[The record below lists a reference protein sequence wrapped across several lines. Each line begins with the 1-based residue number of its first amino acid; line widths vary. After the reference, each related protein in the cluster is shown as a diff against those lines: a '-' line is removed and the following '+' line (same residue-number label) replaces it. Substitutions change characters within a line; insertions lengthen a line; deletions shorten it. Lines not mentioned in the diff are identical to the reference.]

1 MERII
6 TVALVGNPNCGKT
19 SLFNALTGLNQK
31 VSNFPGTTV
40 EKKLGETML
49 TPNVK
54 LQIIDLPGTYSL
66 YPKSADELVTYEI
79 LRNKSETNFPDLVI
93 FIADASNLK
102 RNLLLFTQVCDL
114 GVPAILALNMMDVA
128 ERRGI
133 SYDLPLLEASLGV
146 PIVPINAR
154 KRTGI
159 DVLKETLIQRLP
171 RTHQS
176 FFSLD
181 GLNPNML
188 NDLSLVTDKRNAYAA
203 LQYAI
208 NARDLLSE
216 KSARINEVFEH
227 YDFDARQFQEE
238 EVFARYQIIDT
249 AVKAARIQPKDDLKK
264 SLTRKFDAILTHRFY
279 GIGIFLLLMF
289 LIFQAVFS
297 WSSYPMDWVEAGFGW
312 LSAYVK
318 NALPEGVLNDLLV
331 EGILAGL
338 SGVIVFLPQIIV
350 LFFFIAVLED
360 VGYMAR
366 VGFIM
371 DRVMRPFGMNG
382 KSIVPLISGMACA
395 VPSIMASRSIENKR
409 ERLITILV
417 IPLMS
422 CSARLPVYTLLISL
436 FIPDTA
442 VWGPFN
448 VHGLVLMV
456 MYLIGFIAA
465 MLSAWVFKHFIK
477 STQQN
482 YFLME
487 LPGYKLPLPSNIL
500 ITLYEKSGAFVYG
513 AGKIIVAVSV
523 ILWVLASTGPRE
535 QMNAVARKYELKV
548 ANMSDAEKNEAL
560 IGGLNLQRDAD
571 FLEASYAGQFG
582 KFIEPAIRPLGFDW
596 KIGISLLTSLAAREV
611 FVGTMST
618 IYSVSGAED
627 NLDSIREAMKRE
639 TNSHTGKPTYTLA
652 TVFSLLLFYAFALQC
667 MSTVAIVK
675 KETGATKWA
684 VIQFIYLTI
693 LAYGSSLFVYQ
704 VFG

>member
-1 MERII
+1 
-6 TVALVGNPNCGKT
+6 
-19 SLFNALTGLNQK
+19 
-31 VSNFPGTTV
+31 
-40 EKKLGETML
+40 
-49 TPNVK
+49 
-54 LQIIDLPGTYSL
+54 
-66 YPKSADELVTYEI
+66 
-79 LRNKSETNFPDLVI
+79 
-93 FIADASNLK
+93 
-102 RNLLLFTQVCDL
+102 
-114 GVPAILALNMMDVA
+114 
-128 ERRGI
+128 
-133 SYDLPLLEASLGV
+133 
-146 PIVPINAR
+146 
-154 KRTGI
+154 
-159 DVLKETLIQRLP
+159 
-171 RTHQS
+171 
-176 FFSLD
+176 
-181 GLNPNML
+181 
-188 NDLSLVTDKRNAYAA
+188 
-203 LQYAI
+203 
-208 NARDLLSE
+208 
-216 KSARINEVFEH
+216 
-227 YDFDARQFQEE
+227 
-238 EVFARYQIIDT
+238 
-249 AVKAARIQPKDDLKK
+249 
-264 SLTRKFDAILTHRFY
+264 
-279 GIGIFLLLMF
+279 
-289 LIFQAVFS
+289 
-297 WSSYPMDWVEAGFGW
+297 
-312 LSAYVK
+312 
-318 NALPEGVLNDLLV
+318 
-331 EGILAGL
+331 
-338 SGVIVFLPQIIV
+338 
-350 LFFFIAVLED
+350 
-360 VGYMAR
+360 
-366 VGFIM
+366 
-371 DRVMRPFGMNG
+371 
-382 KSIVPLISGMACA
+382 
-395 VPSIMASRSIENKR
+395 
-409 ERLITILV
+409 
-417 IPLMS
+417 MS

-596 KIGISLLTSLAAREV
+596 KIGISLLTSSAAREV